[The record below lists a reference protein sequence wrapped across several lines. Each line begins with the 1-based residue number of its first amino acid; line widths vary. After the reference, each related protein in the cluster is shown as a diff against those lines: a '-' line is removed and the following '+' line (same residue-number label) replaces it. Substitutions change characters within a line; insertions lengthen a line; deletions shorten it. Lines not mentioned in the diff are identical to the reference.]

1 MFQYYSVRGAK
12 IAYSFVTIAGLSHVQ
27 SALFLL
33 SSHYGPTVLTQDRFI
48 AAFRRALS
56 ATGLPNASSYRGHSF
71 RRGAASWAFNHGVP
85 SELIRIYGDW
95 ASDAYKAYLEFGV
108 ESKLAFAQ
116 QLRSAV
122 LSTTS
127 QLLSAPFVYWA
138 FCFVAERFI
147 RLYRWLLFTFC
158 SYP

>member
-1 MFQYYSVRGAK
+1 M
-12 IAYSFVTIAGLSHVQ
+12 
-27 SALFLL
+27 

-71 RRGAASWAFNHGVP
+71 RRGASSWAFNHGVP
-85 SELIRIYGDW
+85 SELIQIYGDW

-108 ESKLAFAQ
+108 QSKLAFAQ

-127 QLLSAPFVYWA
+127 
-138 FCFVAERFI
+138 
-147 RLYRWLLFTFC
+147 
-158 SYP
+158 